1 MTSNLSS
8 DDEELRLLYQITTS
22 DLSYFKSQQ
31 WSVTYY
37 CFLIDAALIGVAQLV
52 LPLRATDKVLLSSL
66 ILVAAISALVVLWK
80 LENSISIRMS
90 RLEAIRTRFG
100 AAFGRA
106 WSAAPKR
113 PERVHSVYLL
123 RGGVILTG
131 ALSLWLINLRLV
143 AA

>member
-1 MTSNLSS
+1 VTSKLSN
-8 DDEELRLLYQITTS
+8 DAEELRLLYEITTS
-22 DLSYFKSQQ
+22 DLSYFKAQQ

-52 LPLRATDKVLLSSL
+52 LPLRVADKVVLSSL
-66 ILVAAISALVVLWK
+66 VLVATISALVILWK
-80 LENSISIRMS
+80 LENSILIRLA
-90 RLEAIRTRFG
+90 RLEAVRSGFG

-106 WSAAPKR
+106 WSAEPKR

-131 ALSLWLINLRLV
+131 ALSLWLVNLRL
-143 AA
+143 AAA